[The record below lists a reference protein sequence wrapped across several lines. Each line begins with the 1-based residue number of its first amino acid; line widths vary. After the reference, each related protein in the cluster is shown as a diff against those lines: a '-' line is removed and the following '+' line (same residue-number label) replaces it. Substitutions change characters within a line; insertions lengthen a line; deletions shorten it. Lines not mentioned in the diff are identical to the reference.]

1 MNFSHGQLSA
11 LVTLITDATKVV
23 EAHFAKTSMPYV
35 PSLDDTE
42 PHPLDIMSDSME
54 LRIAIQTIEGAC
66 AQLSATVARP
76 AHTILN
82 VIFPLLYCNGVLTY
96 LFDFMVFSESVGCEL
111 FHNCIP
117 L

>member
-1 MNFSHGQLSA
+1 MNSSHGQLSA
-11 LVTLITDATKVV
+11 LVTLITDATKIV

-76 AHTILN
+76 AHTVLN
-82 VIFPLLYCNGVLTY
+82 VILPFLYCNGVY
-96 LFDFMVFSESVGCEL
+96 
-111 FHNCIP
+111 
-117 L
+117 